1 VQGDTHA
8 FIVRIW
14 HEELDSEGNG
24 LAWRGSIQHVG
35 SSKRLYFQDL
45 EGIVHFVREETGI
58 NARYP
63 KHKWHALLDRIR
75 RGST

>member
-24 LAWRGSIQHVG
+24 LAWRGSIHHVG
-35 SSKRLYFQDL
+35 TNKRLYFQDL
-45 EGIVHFVREETGI
+45 EGIVRFVREQSGI
-58 NARYP
+58 NARHP
-63 KHKWHALLDRIR
+63 GSKWHTLLDRLR
-75 RGST
+75 HDSS